1 MNDLIFSSINDIY
14 LNKCSN
20 DREKIN
26 FVNDIYA
33 IGDLHGDYQILIK
46 ILLNFDLIVKTK
58 EYFYNN
64 ISFDYKL
71 NDNLSSYALIQVGD
85 QLDGNR
91 HLDYSK
97 TNFKDE
103 DDKIIYFF
111 DLLKEQSKKLNNVYI
126 ISIIGNHEFMNLN
139 KIYKYVSPKNLNS
152 RNDFIDNNKKNILC
166 NRYYCIVINNFV
178 FSHCGIIKSLI
189 VNLDL
194 MYPNLNLI
202 NNLKQFDNLNDK
214 IDYLDKLIRILMIY
228 KLENNDNN
236 NNDNDDKIKDL
247 LYKFVNARNFYG
259 GKINLD
265 DLKINCNELNNINE
279 LFHIDNMVI
288 GHTMQYN
295 GIKNYKCIDKELFYS
310 KENKNIS
317 IFTSGINE
325 KKNLFSS
332 FNQNS
337 SYSSNNKNIFIIDTG
352 LSGSFQLKTLKQILH
367 IHFNNKNN
375 LNDYNISFININ

>member
-1 MNDLIFSSINDIY
+1 MNDLIYSSLNDVY

-46 ILLNFDLIVKTK
+46 ILLNFNLIVKTK
-58 EYFYNN
+58 EYYYNN
-64 ISFDYKL
+64 ITFDYKL
-71 NDNLSSYALIQVGD
+71 NDKLSSYALIQVGD

-97 TNFKDE
+97 NNFKDE

-111 DLLKEQSKKLNNVYI
+111 DILKEQSKKLNNVYI

-139 KIYKYVSPKNLNS
+139 KIYKYVSPNNLNS

-228 KLENNDNN
+228 KLENNIDDD
-236 NNDNDDKIKDL
+236 NDNKLKDL
-247 LYKFVNARNFYG
+247 LYKFVSARNFYG

-295 GIKNYKCIDKELFYS
+295 GIKNYKCIDKELLYS
-310 KENKNIS
+310 RKNNNSS

-325 KKNLFSS
+325 NKNLFSS

-337 SYSSNNKNIFIIDTG
+337 LYSSNDKNIFIIDTG